1 MSSGPGEF
9 PFVVLRERCVDLA
22 GDVPFQAADDLAFA
36 LALAGAPF
44 DVVLGGLVVAQA
56 DEHDPVER
64 GVGLAVAASVERWR
78 FVLPEQ
84 ALIGEEP
91 QSIEKAASERSRS
104 GLSPAA
110 TSSAPAVSAP
120 TPNASISCGEA
131 VVVSRASWPSRLRI
145 STSSVWQRRARC
157 LSASLLAASGLPSAP
172 GRSWAALPTSRL
184 VESAHSCS
192 RSSDG
197 AVTSSERS
205 ALIAWVRA

>member
-1 MSSGPGEF
+1 MSSGPGEL

-22 GDVPFQAADDLAFA
+22 GEVAFQAADDLAFA

-120 TPNASISCGEA
+120 TPNASISCGEP

-145 STSSVWQRRARC
+145 STSF
-157 LSASLLAASGLPSAP
+157 G
-172 GRSWAALPTSRL
+172 
-184 VESAHSCS
+184 
-192 RSSDG
+192 SDG
-197 AVTSSERS
+197 RGA
-205 ALIAWVRA
+205 